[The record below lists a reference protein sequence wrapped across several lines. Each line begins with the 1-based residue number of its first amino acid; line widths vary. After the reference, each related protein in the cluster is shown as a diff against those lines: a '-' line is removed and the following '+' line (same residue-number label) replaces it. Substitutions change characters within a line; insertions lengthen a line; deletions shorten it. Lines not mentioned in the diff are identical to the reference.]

1 MKSVFF
7 TLALFAVTTS
17 CELRSTNFD
26 PDDQHVS
33 EDELAQIASWD
44 QYQVDLLTT
53 LEYERQNAQEFVKT
67 EFNCRQN
74 TKGNWIVEGSINN
87 LATEAH
93 FKSAQILLSFYD
105 ESNALVASESHTI
118 QDHLAPGDH
127 SGFYFKSGEYLQATS
142 VQVKLIRIRSV
153 Q

>member
-1 MKSVFF
+1 MKSILF

-44 QYQVDLLTT
+44 QYQVEQLTT
-53 LEYERQNAQEFVKT
+53 VEYESQNAQEFVDT
-67 EFNCRQN
+67 EFNSRQN
-74 TKGNWIVEGSINN
+74 SNGNWIVEGSVKNF
-87 LATEAH
+87 ATEAH
-93 FKSAQILLSFYD
+93 FKSVQLLLSFYD
-105 ESNALVASESHTI
+105 ESNALVAAEHHTI
-118 QDHLAPGDH
+118 QDHLAPGDR
-127 SGFYFKSGEYLQATS
+127 SGFYFKSGEHPHATS